1 MEVQP
6 ELYKRLES
14 IGKKFQKDWGKLPN
28 SIQVKQQQELA
39 ITFTYHTNAIEG
51 STITE
56 PEVRG
61 IILDKISPGKPLRD
75 VKEADSHNTV
85 FLEILKEEKPLLN
98 SLMLDWHKSIFGET
112 KPDLAGK
119 FRDYNVRVGY

>member
-61 IILDKISPGKPLRD
+61 IILDKMSPGKPLRD
-75 VKEADSHNTV
+75 VKEADFHNTV

-98 SLMLDWHKSIFGET
+98 SLMLDWHKSIFG
-112 KPDLAGK
+112 
-119 FRDYNVRVGY
+119 